1 MEILETIFLLLFR
14 SKNSFL
20 YTTYFLAFIFFLFF
34 CHKHYYSSVKKNLLP
49 FQNPSL
55 QYTKMFDLD
64 DITNEHN
71 EEHNKKWPYIPDH
84 PYKMLIFEGSGS
96 GKTNALLNLIKE
108 QDSDNLIDNI
118 YLYAKNLSE
127 PKYQFLIKKR
137 EDVGIK
143 HLNDPKAFVE
153 YSNTMHDIFNNIY
166 DYNPTRKRRILIAF
180 DDMIADIM
188 TNKKFQAIIK
198 ELFIRCSKLNISL
211 AFITQTCFT
220 VPKEVRLN
228 SIHYLITKIRD
239 KREL

>member
-55 QYTKMFDLD
+55 QYTK
-64 DITNEHN
+64 
-71 EEHNKKWPYIPDH
+71 WPYIPDH

-118 YLYAKNLSE
+118 YLYDKNLSE

-166 DYNPTRKRRILIAF
+166 YYNPTRKRRILIAF